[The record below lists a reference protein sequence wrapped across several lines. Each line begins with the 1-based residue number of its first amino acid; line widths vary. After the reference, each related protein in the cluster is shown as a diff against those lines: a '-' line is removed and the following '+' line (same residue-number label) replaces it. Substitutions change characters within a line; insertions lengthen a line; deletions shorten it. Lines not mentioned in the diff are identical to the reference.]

1 MSRRLVDQMAVG
13 RGRFRASDD
22 DREQVI
28 EDLKVAFVQGR
39 LTRDELAE
47 RAGQALTSRTFAD
60 LAAAVADVPATR
72 PPPKRVRGQALVPTP
87 ARAPAPKAIR
97 RRANPRVLTW
107 GLALATIALPALIA
121 AALVTKSQNL
131 FTASIVLIM
140 AFVMAARIA
149 AANMIAA
156 RLESDS
162 ADESR
167 EPLTPW

>member
-39 LTRDELAE
+39 LTKDELAE

-97 RRANPRVLTW
+97 QRANPRVLTW

>member
-1 MSRRLVDQMAVG
+1 MAAG

-60 LAAAVADVPATR
+60 LAAVVADVPATR
-72 PPPKRVRGQALVPTP
+72 PPPKRVRGQAQVATLVSAP
-87 ARAPAPKAIR
+87 APAPKAIR
-97 RRANPRVLTW
+97 QRANPRVLTW